1 MFAVILY
8 PDFSLHT
15 ERFVVKGVPGA
26 YKLKISH
33 LLECVCKYCVF
44 LNIQSLS
51 VCGILLRKDYVDDAF
66 C

>member
-26 YKLKISH
+26 YVLNISH
-33 LLECVCKYCVF
+33 LLQVCLWVLCILDYSEFVF
-44 LNIQSLS
+44 QWDS
-51 VCGILLRKDYVDDAF
+51 VVEGIM
-66 C
+66 